1 MNKQCLQQE
10 DMDPEQLMNAFDFEQ
25 ADTCSYMVTFKVYQ
39 RTNFDEI
46 KLAACRFWG
55 FENFAEQWV
64 ITDEYFNNLS
74 TYKDTV

>member
-1 MNKQCLQQE
+1 MNKQQLQIDDMTPQE
-10 DMDPEQLMNAFDFEQ
+10 LANNFDFEE
-25 ADTCSYMVTFKVYQ
+25 ADKCSYMVTFKVYQ

-55 FENFAEQWV
+55 FESFSEQWTV
-64 ITDEYFNNLS
+64 TDEYFNNLS